1 MKTEYRKSSVHIYKI
16 EGDTACSVLAYS
28 YFEKGETISISY
40 VPLSTLEGTEPC
52 TKEEF
57 NNALYFATDLIVEV
71 IKRET

>member
-40 VPLSTLEGTEPC
+40 HFRRWKGRNLAQKKS
-52 TKEEF
+52 
-57 NNALYFATDLIVEV
+57 LIMLC
-71 IKRET
+71 ISPRI